1 MYRKSYNSLDAAKLF
16 MAICVVAI
24 HTNPLYGCKNQ
35 TAVSIYTAIVS
46 CAVPF
51 FFICSGFLLGKKI
64 NQSKEDSCLAV
75 KKSAVRM
82 LKLYVIWSAIYLP
95 PAIMDYISSGNS
107 VLHNLAHYIK
117 GFVVNGEHYNS
128 WMLWYLLSSFYAL
141 VMVYFLLK
149 HRLSIEKITVL
160 GAVLLCGYFI
170 LSGIN
175 DYSSLLPGEFTKVK
189 RLIDITIGN
198 GKPLQG
204 FFYIPL
210 GILLSKK
217 QINPR
222 ISAVVF
228 IFSFIVTVLLNQSLG
243 RITLVITAAALF
255 CTVKGIEFPDSKAYF
270 FMRKLSTGVYFI
282 HLYAWMI
289 VYFLMYGEKT
299 YGLIPF
305 LLTTALSVILSAI
318 WILIDRKAS
327 KATIKNP
334 A

>member
-1 MYRKSYNSLDAAKLF
+1 MYRKCYNSLDAAKLF

-24 HTNPLYGCKNQ
+24 HTNPFYGCKNHL
-35 TAVSIYTAIVS
+35 AVSIYTAIVS

-51 FFICSGFLLGKKI
+51 FFICTGFLLGNRI
-64 NQSKEDSCLAV
+64 NQSNKDGCSAV
-75 KKSAVRM
+75 KKSAVKM
-82 LKLYVIWSAIYLP
+82 LKLYVIWSVIYLP
-95 PAIMDYISSGNS
+95 PAIMDYINSGNS
-107 VLHNLAHYIK
+107 FLHNLAHYIK
-117 GFVVNGEHYNS
+117 GFVINGEHYNS

-141 VMVYFLLK
+141 VTVYFLLK
-149 HRLSIEKITVL
+149 HRLSVEKITVI

-170 LSGIN
+170 LSAIN
-175 DYSSLLPGEFTKVK
+175 DYLSLLPTEFTKVK
-189 RLIDITIGN
+189 RLIDISIGN

-210 GILLSKK
+210 GMLLSKK

-222 ISAVVF
+222 ISAIVF
-228 IFSFIVTVLLNQSLG
+228 ISGFIVTVLLNQSLG
-243 RITLVITAAALF
+243 RITLAITAAALF
-255 CTVKGIEFPDSKAYF
+255 CTVKGIELSDSKVYF
-270 FMRKLSTGVYFI
+270 FMRKLSTGVYFV

-289 VYFLMYGEKT
+289 VYYLMYGEKT

-318 WILIDRKAS
+318 WILIDRKAN
-327 KATIKNP
+327 KITKNP